1 MEREGS
7 QEDLKRRTSSHV
19 EDTLQRPGQR
29 LGDNQEATA
38 LHLAKNDA
46 PKLWQQDGGAGH
58 RRQLFILDPK

>member
-1 MEREGS
+1 MEREVS
-7 QEDLKRRTSSHV
+7 QKDLKRLTSSHV

-46 PKLWQQDGGAGH
+46 PKLWQRDGGAGH